1 MPAVTQLTPNFLGGV
16 SRQNDDKKLNG
27 QITECINGYPD
38 PTYGLLK
45 RTGMKFTNVLKKANG
60 TNFTKAELDGA
71 AWFFIERDAAGSYIG
86 AIKGT
91 NIYVWTA
98 ANGTWCTVTNTGTGY
113 LTGTKQ
119 SDYHFRSVQDTTVIT
134 NKTVT
139 TAMQAAGTFIPNTVA
154 TVVLTTLTADFEY
167 SVTLQGVTFTVT
179 PQTSSTY
186 DDMLLFDAADINTNH
201 HLVDAVRAG
210 ILAQQ
215 AASNPDFDGIWY
227 LEGYTNS
234 LVIKRGTGTNA
245 VVTDYSAVTGTP
257 TAFTIDAKGGFSNT
271 ALYAFEDQVENIT
284 KLPTESFNNHNVE
297 ILNSAAEEDNYY
309 VKFVAF
315 DGVKGR
321 GYWEE
326 AAARDASPGL
336 NAATMPHQ
344 LRATSPTSFEFKP
357 LVWNARQAGDDVTS
371 PIPSFIG
378 YPITCTFFYSNR
390 FGVLS
395 EDNIFL
401 GTANDPFN
409 FFVKTALTQ
418 TASDPIDLNV
428 ASIRPVTLSEV
439 LPSPQGLLVFSERQQ
454 FQVFTT
460 DGSVLTPTSTIVRA
474 ISSYEMDTNISPV
487 DVGTTSAFVSSVSGY
502 SKLFTLQ
509 LRDVE
514 QNPTVVD
521 ISKVVLEWIPET
533 ISDLTVSP
541 QNSVIMLVDRGTQY
555 LYLFRYY
562 NNGERDV
569 FQAWTKWQLPGTIQ
583 AAKILNDSVVIISQ
597 HEDEY
602 TIGSITLD
610 EIPSGEVVAGASSVI
625 GNPCLDM
632 FTRPVQPAVG
642 VNAVVYDAVN
652 DVTKLY
658 TPFTPFQQRQAAM
671 LLAKPQ
677 ADLNNPS
684 ELLKSDAGY
693 WLAATERTEIGTGY
707 RYFEVQG
714 DFTSFADGIVIGYN
728 YTFDVTLPKF
738 YFRRN
743 DTTTDFTATLTISRA
758 KFSVGRTGVIQFQLK
773 AVGSNQWV
781 DVQHVADADYYSA
794 NRNPVEPEH
803 IFIVPI
809 HQRNTNFELKVTSS
823 SPYPVSLVSMM
834 WEGNYSPRFYRRT

>member
-1 MPAVTQLTPNFLGGV
+1 
-16 SRQNDDKKLNG
+16 
-27 QITECINGYPD
+27 
-38 PTYGLLK
+38 
-45 RTGMKFTNVLKKANG
+45 
-60 TNFTKAELDGA
+60 
-71 AWFFIERDAAGSYIG
+71 
-86 AIKGT
+86 
-91 NIYVWTA
+91 
-98 ANGTWCTVTNTGTGY
+98 
-113 LTGTKQ
+113 
-119 SDYHFRSVQDTTVIT
+119 
-134 NKTVT
+134 
-139 TAMQAAGTFIPNTVA
+139 MQAAGTFIPNTVA

-167 SVTLQGVTFTVT
+167 SVTLEGVTFTVT
-179 PQTSSTY
+179 PQTNSTY
-186 DDMLLFDAADINTNH
+186 DDMLLFNAADINTNH
-201 HLVDAVRAG
+201 HLVDAVRDG

-257 TAFTIDAKGGFSNT
+257 TAFTVDAKGGVTNT
-271 ALYAFEDQVENIT
+271 TLYAFEDQVENIT

-321 GYWEE
+321 GYWKE
-326 AAARDASPGL
+326 APARDASPGL

-344 LRATSPTSFEFKP
+344 LLATSPTSFEFKP

-401 GTANDPFN
+401 STANNPFN

-487 DVGTTSAFVSSVSGY
+487 DVGTTSVFVSSVSGY

-509 LRDVE
+509 LKDVE

-562 NNGERDV
+562 NNGERDI
-569 FQAWTKWQLPGTIQ
+569 FQAWTKWQLPGNIQ

-714 DFTSFADGIVIGYN
+714 DFTAFADGIVIGYN

-834 WEGNYSPRFYRRT
+834 WEGNYSPRFYRRA

>member
-1 MPAVTQLTPNFLGGV
+1 
-16 SRQNDDKKLNG
+16 
-27 QITECINGYPD
+27 
-38 PTYGLLK
+38 
-45 RTGMKFTNVLKKANG
+45 
-60 TNFTKAELDGA
+60 
-71 AWFFIERDAAGSYIG
+71 
-86 AIKGT
+86 
-91 NIYVWTA
+91 
-98 ANGTWCTVTNTGTGY
+98 
-113 LTGTKQ
+113 
-119 SDYHFRSVQDTTVIT
+119 
-134 NKTVT
+134 
-139 TAMQAAGTFIPNTVA
+139 
-154 TVVLTTLTADFEY
+154 
-167 SVTLQGVTFTVT
+167 
-179 PQTSSTY
+179 
-186 DDMLLFDAADINTNH
+186 
-201 HLVDAVRAG
+201 
-210 ILAQQ
+210 
-215 AASNPDFDGIWY
+215 
-227 LEGYTNS
+227 
-234 LVIKRGTGTNA
+234 
-245 VVTDYSAVTGTP
+245 
-257 TAFTIDAKGGFSNT
+257 
-271 ALYAFEDQVENIT
+271 
-284 KLPTESFNNHNVE
+284 
-297 ILNSAAEEDNYY
+297 
-309 VKFVAF
+309 
-315 DGVKGR
+315 
-321 GYWEE
+321 
-326 AAARDASPGL
+326 
-336 NAATMPHQ
+336 
-344 LRATSPTSFEFKP
+344 
-357 LVWNARQAGDDVTS
+357 
-371 PIPSFIG
+371 
-378 YPITCTFFYSNR
+378 
-390 FGVLS
+390 
-395 EDNIFL
+395 
-401 GTANDPFN
+401 
-409 FFVKTALTQ
+409 
-418 TASDPIDLNV
+418 
-428 ASIRPVTLSEV
+428 
-439 LPSPQGLLVFSERQQ
+439 
-454 FQVFTT
+454 
-460 DGSVLTPTSTIVRA
+460 
-474 ISSYEMDTNISPV
+474 
-487 DVGTTSAFVSSVSGY
+487 
-502 SKLFTLQ
+502 
-509 LRDVE
+509 
-514 QNPTVVD
+514 
-521 ISKVVLEWIPET
+521 
-533 ISDLTVSP
+533 
-541 QNSVIMLVDRGTQY
+541 MLVDRGTQY

-569 FQAWTKWQLPGTIQ
+569 FQAWTKWQLPGIIQ

-714 DFTSFADGIVIGYN
+714 DFTACADGIVIGYN

-834 WEGNYSPRFYRRT
+834 WEGNYSPRFYRRA

>member
-134 NKTVT
+134 NKTIL

-179 PQTSSTY
+179 PQTNSTY
-186 DDMLLFDAADINTNH
+186 DDMLLFNAADINTNH
-201 HLVDAVRAG
+201 HLVDAVRDG

-257 TAFTIDAKGGFSNT
+257 TAFTVDAKGGVTNT
-271 ALYAFEDQVENIT
+271 TLYAFEDQVENIT

-321 GYWEE
+321 GYWKE
-326 AAARDASPGL
+326 APARDASPGL

-344 LRATSPTSFEFKP
+344 LLATSPTSFEFKP

-401 GTANDPFN
+401 STANNPFN

-487 DVGTTSAFVSSVSGY
+487 DVGTTSVFVSSVSGY

-509 LRDVE
+509 LKDVE

-562 NNGERDV
+562 NNGERDI
-569 FQAWTKWQLPGTIQ
+569 FQAWTKWQLPGNIQ

-714 DFTSFADGIVIGYN
+714 DFTAFADGIVIGYN

-834 WEGNYSPRFYRRT
+834 WEGNYSPRFYRRA